1 MDLDAGMSAAD
12 AVLSSRNIDDV
23 GPELH
28 GVVVANHT
36 SVLEAEELVEPAVL
50 RPGDPRR
57 GGVLRRDHEAAGLG
71 GGGGAGGPGG
81 IARGGRGCKGGRTGE
96 GGFGGV
102 PQPPPPPHGPWWE
115 E

>member
-36 SVLEAEELVEPAVL
+36 SVLEAEELVEPAVF
-50 RPGDPRR
+50 RPGYPSRVGVLGRGHEGAVFVR
-57 GGVLRRDHEAAGLG
+57 GGARLATLWG
-71 GGGGAGGPGG
+71 GS
-81 IARGGRGCKGGRTGE
+81 ARPLCLARLTLLPRH
-96 GGFGGV
+96 V
-102 PQPPPPPHGPWWE
+102 
-115 E
+115 